1 MSGPVTASA
10 PDPGGAP
17 AGELGDIGRS
27 LLASIGQIA
36 DLHPAAVGERYGSAQ
51 ALVLD
56 QGRAWRPVPLPEDLE
71 DWRGYPGHCYEFA
84 AHLADAVDGLVYV
97 EGYATPFAGST
108 WAFPHAW
115 AGRLSDGAALDPT
128 WPEPGTAYYGIPLTA
143 AYRRDAPRA
152 LGAQALLV
160 EMLPRPVRTAGLP
173 AGAVATGA
181 DESVCGR

>member
-1 MSGPVTASA
+1 
-10 PDPGGAP
+10 
-17 AGELGDIGRS
+17 
-27 LLASIGQIA
+27 
-36 DLHPAAVGERYGSAQ
+36 
-51 ALVLD
+51 
-56 QGRAWRPVPLPEDLE
+56 
-71 DWRGYPGHCYEFA
+71 
-84 AHLADAVDGLVYV
+84 
-97 EGYATPFAGST
+97 
-108 WAFPHAW
+108 
-115 AGRLSDGAALDPT
+115 LSDGAALDPT